1 MTSKESTQEYTECI
15 LASGKAEIVNK
26 KNLIGF
32 CHYAEHKGYITRAV
46 LKTHDCDS
54 KKCHYLERFE
64 DHPFWVERKRQKD
77 RRKNNKLMAKNTAK
91 KREKKEEAYKAIAI
105 QLAKKLH
112 YRMEIVS
119 VRKDGSEDRYIV
131 FYISP
136 HSFDDRSYF
145 SGIEAGLE
153 RSIHRPVE
161 LRHIKEADGS
171 YAVM

>member
-1 MTSKESTQEYTECI
+1 
-15 LASGKAEIVNK
+15 
-26 KNLIGF
+26 
-32 CHYAEHKGYITRAV
+32 
-46 LKTHDCDS
+46 
-54 KKCHYLERFE
+54 
-64 DHPFWVERKRQKD
+64 
-77 RRKNNKLMAKNTAK
+77 
-91 KREKKEEAYKAIAI
+91 
-105 QLAKKLH
+105 
-112 YRMEIVS
+112 MEIVS

-131 FYISP
+131 FYSSP